1 MTISYTKSFRRD
13 YKVLYRRKWDTGRLN
28 SLIDHL
34 ALTDN
39 GHTLKGKLLGKRECH
54 VGFDWIVVYETSV
67 DAMKLLRTGT
77 HSEVLGD

>member
-1 MTISYTKSFRRD
+1 MILCYTKSFRRY
-13 YKVLYRRKWDTGRLN
+13 YKAFCRRKWDIGRLN

-39 GHTLKGKLLGKRECH
+39 SHTLKGKFLGKRECH
-54 VGFDWIVVYETSV
+54 VGFDWIVIYETSA

>member
-1 MTISYTKSFRRD
+1 MNLCYAKSFRRD
-13 YKVLYRRKWDTGRLN
+13 YKMLCRRKWDIGRLN

-39 GHTLKGKLLGKRECH
+39 SHTLKGKFFGKRECH
-54 VGFDWIVVYETSV
+54 VGFDWIVIYETSG

-77 HSEVLGD
+77 HSEVLGG

>member
-1 MTISYTKSFRRD
+1 MNLHYTKSFRRD
-13 YKVLYRRKWDTGRLN
+13 YKVLCRRKWDIGRLN

-39 GHTLKGKLLGKRECH
+39 SHTLKGKFLGKRECH
-54 VGFDWIVVYETSV
+54 VGFDWIVIYETSA